1 MRLNGTETHLQL
13 CRVVNPVDDV
23 SIVLEVELR
32 LGAEFA
38 AEELCHV

>member
-23 SIVLEVELR
+23 SIVLELR

-38 AEELCHV
+38 AEELGHV